1 MMSVAIERLGT
12 ARKALTGAVDGA
24 ASSMLRKRTTA
35 LPSMGIAAAIVL
47 LGIVFSLTTDSFL
60 RTDNLLEV
68 ARQSSLLGLMSIGV
82 TFVLIS
88 GEIDLSVGSVYA
100 LAGVIAAI
108 VTASTGSAFI
118 GVLAGVGVGVA
129 AGGVNALLAAY
140 LGLPSFIV
148 TLGTLQIMRGLALS
162 ITNGIPKS
170 LFDSH
175 ASGISTLFFVG
186 RGDVLGIPFQF
197 VVLIGIAAIATVVLR
212 LSTFGLRI
220 YAAGGSKE
228 AAALAGAKVARL
240 QLSTYLISGTLA
252 ALAGVIAL
260 GFLGSGSPLAAQG
273 IEFDVF
279 AAAVLGGASLFGG
292 LGTAQGAVLGALFL
306 GVLRNGLLLLNV
318 SSFTQTMIIGA
329 ITIAAVGLNRLALGR
344 TSAV

>member
-1 MMSVAIERLGT
+1 MIAGASERIQA
-12 ARKALTGAVDGA
+12 ARKAVTGTMNGA
-24 ASSMLRKRTTA
+24 GLSMLRQRTSA
-35 LPSMGIAAAIVL
+35 LPSAGIAGAIVL
-47 LGIVFSLTTDSFL
+47 LGIAFSLTTNTFL

-82 TFVLIS
+82 TYVLIS

-100 LAGVIAAI
+100 LAGVVAAI
-108 VTASTGSAFI
+108 VVSATNSAVI
-118 GVLAGVGVGVA
+118 GVLAGLGVGIA
-129 AGGVNALLAAY
+129 AGSANALLAAY

-162 ITNGIPKS
+162 ITDGIPKS
-170 LFDSH
+170 LFESH
-175 ASGISTLFFVG
+175 ASGLGTLFSVG
-186 RGDVLGIPFQF
+186 RGDVLGIPTQF
-197 VVLIGIAAIATVVLR
+197 VVLLGIAAIATVVLR
-212 LSTFGLRI
+212 MTPFGLRI

-228 AAALAGAKVARL
+228 AAALAGANVARL
-240 QLSTYLISGTLA
+240 KLSTYLISGTLA

-260 GFLGSGSPLAAQG
+260 GFLGSASPLAADG

-292 LGTAQGAVLGALFL
+292 LGTATGAVLGALFL

-318 SSFTQTMIIGA
+318 SSFTQTIIIGA

-344 TSAV
+344 SGAI

>member
-1 MMSVAIERLGT
+1 
-12 ARKALTGAVDGA
+12 VDGGGLWR
-24 ASSMLRKRTTA
+24 LRQGTST
-35 LPSMGIAAAIVL
+35 LPSAGIAGAILL
-47 LGIVFSLTTDSFL
+47 LGLVFALSTDTFL
-60 RTDNLLEV
+60 RPDNLLEV
-68 ARQSSLLGLMSIGV
+68 ARRSSLLGLMTIGV

-100 LAGVIAAI
+100 LAGVVAAI
-108 VTASTGSAFI
+108 VINATDSAAV
-118 GVLAGVGVGVA
+118 GVLAGLGVGVA
-129 AGGVNALLAAY
+129 AGGFNALFAAY
-140 LGLPSFIV
+140 FGLPSFIV
-148 TLGTLQIMRGLALS
+148 TLGTLQIMRGLSLS
-162 ITNGIPKS
+162 ITDGIPES
-170 LFDSH
+170 LVDSH
-175 ASGISTLFFVG
+175 AAGLDTLFFVG
-186 RGDVLGIPFQF
+186 REEVLGIPFQF
-197 VVLIGIAAIATVVLR
+197 IVLIGIAVTATIILR

-240 QLSTYLISGTLA
+240 QLSTFLISGTLA
-252 ALAGVIAL
+252 ALAGVIAV

-292 LGTAQGAVLGALFL
+292 LGTAYGAVLGALFL

-329 ITIAAVGLNRLALGR
+329 ITIAAVGLNRLAMGR
-344 TSAV
+344 TGAI